1 MYSSAVHDSSKKLLA
16 YRYQLLD
23 VIGQGGQGRVWRARD
38 EYLQRFVAIKELLTP
53 AHLTDEERKTTRERS
68 LREAR
73 AVAQL
78 SHPNVIQ
85 VYDVIPHEGEP
96 WIVMEL
102 VRARSLHQVLAA
114 DGPISVERAAGIGLA
129 LLGALSA
136 AHRAGILHRDVKPAN
151 VLLADDG
158 RVLLT
163 DFGLATHQS
172 ADSTVTRTGIVVGS
186 PAFLAP
192 ERVDGDRGGPA
203 ADLWALGATLFTAVE
218 GRLVFDRPSPAATIA
233 ALVTEQPPR
242 PARAGALAPVLEG
255 LLQKDPGRRID
266 AEQAEALLRTAAEAA
281 LHGAPPAAQPRT
293 GETAGANPA
302 PPPAITSPD
311 FSAADGPSSEALVP
325 DVPSWAAPTPQPL
338 GRSAPTGAPHPAD
351 GTGVAAAGDVPPT
364 SSDHTAGTG
373 DPPAPADHRAGTGDV
388 APIPADHRTVTTRRS
403 GPRVAL
409 LVAAALILLLGVGLG
424 TLTWR
429 SPDLSD
435 ARFANATG
443 TPPAGTPQA
452 SAKARPAPSAPPSP
466 AATEAPAASGRPSGA
481 PSRSPLAS
489 PSPTKS
495 TSQPAAPPPAAHV
508 GEITGVGGKCVDVSG
523 ASRADGTPVVI
534 YTCNGTTA
542 QTWTMRADGTVR
554 ALGKCLDVQDSGT
567 GDGTSVQLWSCG
579 SGLANQRWLYESATR
594 HLVNP
599 ASGKCLDA
607 RDQSSADGTRL
618 QIWTCNPNYQAN
630 QRWSTP

>member
-1 MYSSAVHDSSKKLLA
+1 MHDSSKKLLA

-38 EYLQRFVAIKELLTP
+38 EYLQRFVAIKELLAP
-53 AHLTDEERKTTRERS
+53 AHLTEQERKATRDRS

-85 VYDVIPHEGEP
+85 VYDVIPHQGEP

-114 DGPISVERAAGIGLA
+114 DGPISVQRAADIGLA

-172 ADSTVTRTGIVVGS
+172 ADSSVTRTGMVVGS
-186 PAFLAP
+186 PAYLAP
-192 ERVDGDRGGPA
+192 ERVGGDRGGPA

-255 LLQKDPGRRID
+255 LLQKDPDQRID
-266 AEQAEALLRTAAEAA
+266 AERAEALLRTALDATR
-281 LHGAPPAAQPRT
+281 HDSPPAVQPRT
-293 GETAGANPA
+293 GDTTDANPA
-302 PPPAITSPD
+302 PPPAAGPPDSPAPD
-311 FSAADGPSSEALVP
+311 RPNSEAVVPVVPDVP
-325 DVPSWAAPTPQPL
+325 DVPSWAAPTPTPHP
-338 GRSAPTGAPHPAD
+338 SPTGE
-351 GTGVAAAGDVPPT
+351 PPT
-364 SSDHTAGTG
+364 
-373 DPPAPADHRAGTGDV
+373 ADTGDV
-388 APIPADHRTVTTRRS
+388 TPTQADRGTGPARRFR
-403 GPRVAL
+403 PRVAL
-409 LVAAALILLLGVGLG
+409 PAAAALILLLSVGVGAM
-424 TLTWR
+424 TWR
-429 SPDLSD
+429 SPALPET
-435 ARFANATG
+435 RFADATG
-443 TPPAGTPQA
+443 FPPAVAPPAGSQQSSP
-452 SAKARPAPSAPPSP
+452 KARPAPSAPPSP
-466 AATEAPAASGRPSGA
+466 AATTTPGTSGQPSGT
-481 PSRSPLAS
+481 PWRSPLPS
-489 PSPTKS
+489 PSPTTN
-495 TSQPAAPPPAAHV
+495 TSQPAAPPVVSHV
-508 GEITGVGGKCVDVSG
+508 GEITGIGGKCVDVSG
-523 ASRADGTPVVI
+523 ARRADGTPIVI
-534 YTCNGTTA
+534 FTCNGSAA
-542 QTWTMRADGTVR
+542 QTWTMKADGTVR
-554 ALGKCLDVQDSGT
+554 ALGKCLDVQD
-567 GDGTSVQLWSCG
+567 DGTYDGAAVQLWSCG
-579 SGLANQRWLYESATR
+579 TGQANQRWVYDSATR

-599 ASGKCLDA
+599 ASGTCLDA

-630 QRWSTP
+630 QRWSPP

>member
-1 MYSSAVHDSSKKLLA
+1 MHDSAKKLLA

-38 EYLQRFVAIKELLTP
+38 EYLQRFVAVKELLAP
-53 AHLTDEERKTTRERS
+53 AHLSDEERKATRERS

-85 VYDVIPHEGEP
+85 LYDVIPHEGEP

-102 VRARSLHQVLAA
+102 VRARSLHQVLAS
-114 DGPISVERAAGIGLA
+114 DGPIPVQRAADIGLA
-129 LLGALSA
+129 LLGALRA
-136 AHRAGILHRDVKPAN
+136 AHQAGILHRDVKPAN

-172 ADSTVTRTGIVVGS
+172 ADSTVTRTGMVVGS
-186 PAFLAP
+186 PAYLAP

-242 PARAGALAPVLEG
+242 PTRAGALTPVLEG
-255 LLQKDPGRRID
+255 LLRKDPDRRIG
-266 AEQAEALLRTAAEAA
+266 AEQAESLLRTALDTAR
-281 LHGAPPAAQPRT
+281 HDSRRAAQPNAL
-293 GETAGANPA
+293 ETTVPNPA
-302 PPPAITSPD
+302 PLPPDS
-311 FSAADGPSSEALVP
+311 SEGDGPAAEVAVP
-325 DVPSWAAPTPQPL
+325 DVPSWAAPTPQPASL
-338 GRSAPTGAPHPAD
+338 PSPTGEPHTADETGPAA
-351 GTGVAAAGDVPPT
+351 TGGVPPT
-364 SSDHTAGTG
+364 PSESTG
-373 DPPAPADHRAGTGDV
+373 RA
-388 APIPADHRTVTTRRS
+388 RRPL
-403 GPRVAL
+403 PRVAL
-409 LVAAALILLLGVGLG
+409 VGAAALILLLGVGVG
-424 TLTWR
+424 AMTLR
-429 SPDLSD
+429 DPDLPD
-435 ARFANATG
+435 TGFANATDA
-443 TPPAGTPQA
+443 PPPVTEQA
-452 SAKARPAPSAPPSP
+452 SPKARPAPSAHPSP
-466 AATEAPAASGRPSGA
+466 ATTPAPATAGQPSGG
-481 PSRSPLAS
+481 PSRSPLPSAS
-489 PSPTKS
+489 PAGNTG
-495 TSQPAAPPPAAHV
+495 QPAAPAPVSRV
-508 GEITGVGGKCVDVSG
+508 GEITGIGGKCVDVSG

-534 YTCNGTTA
+534 YTCNGTAA

-567 GDGTSVQLWSCG
+567 WDGTSVQLWSCG
-579 SGLANQRWLYESATR
+579 SGLANQRWVYDGATR

-607 RDQSSADGTRL
+607 RDQTSADGTRL
-618 QIWTCNPNYQAN
+618 QIWTCNPTYQAN
-630 QRWSTP
+630 QRWNTP